1 MAEPKIYSVSQIN
14 RYIKG
19 LIENDFIL
27 QSFWVKGEI
36 SNFKAHT
43 SGHLYFTLK
52 DKNSAINCIMFKDM
66 AELMPYEL
74 EDGLEVVVCGYSS
87 VYEKTGQY
95 QIYAQIISPVG
106 MGELSLKFEQL
117 KNKLLEEGLFDE
129 DFKRDIP
136 KNPKTIAV
144 ITSPTGAAVR
154 DIINVSTRR
163 NPNIKIKIIPVL
175 VQGEHAVASIVNGIK
190 LVNEWANADVII
202 LGRGGGAIEDLW
214 AFNDEKVARAVFAS
228 EIPIISAVGHET
240 DFTITD
246 FVADMRAPTPSAAA
260 ELATNDIMSD
270 LNMALNLFERIEYN
284 FIQKFSFYKSK
295 LEFLLKRNVFK
306 RPLDRIVNESIYI
319 DDMEERLSRA
329 LKHSVEIKKSKFVK
343 NIEKLE
349 VLSPFSVLK
358 RGFSV
363 TTDCDGN
370 IITSIKNL
378 NVNDDINIET
388 NDGIINAVVKGWS
401 IKNGKEES

>member
-175 VQGEHAVASIVNGIK
+175 VQGEYAVASIVDGIK

-284 FIQKFSFYKSK
+284 FIQKFNFYKSK
-295 LEFLLKRNVFK
+295 LEFLLKRNVLK

-319 DDMEERLSRA
+319 DDMEERLYRA
-329 LKHSVEIKKSKFVK
+329 LKHCVEIKKSKFVK

-349 VLSPFSVLK
+349 VLSPFSILK

-370 IITSIKNL
+370 VITSIKNL
-378 NVNDDINIET
+378 NVNDDINIEI

-401 IKNGKEES
+401 IKNGEEES

>member
-175 VQGEHAVASIVNGIK
+175 VQGEYAVASIVDGIK

-202 LGRGGGAIEDLW
+202 LGRGGGSIEDLW

-228 EIPIISAVGHET
+228 EIPIISAILVMNR
-240 DFTITD
+240 F
-246 FVADMRAPTPSAAA
+246 
-260 ELATNDIMSD
+260 
-270 LNMALNLFERIEYN
+270 YN
-284 FIQKFSFYKSK
+284 Y
-295 LEFLLKRNVFK
+295 
-306 RPLDRIVNESIYI
+306 
-319 DDMEERLSRA
+319 
-329 LKHSVEIKKSKFVK
+329 
-343 NIEKLE
+343 
-349 VLSPFSVLK
+349 
-358 RGFSV
+358 
-363 TTDCDGN
+363 
-370 IITSIKNL
+370 
-378 NVNDDINIET
+378 
-388 NDGIINAVVKGWS
+388 
-401 IKNGKEES
+401 

>member
-175 VQGEHAVASIVNGIK
+175 VQGEYAVASIVEGIK

-284 FIQKFSFYKSK
+284 FIQKFNFYKSK
-295 LEFLLKRNVFK
+295 LEFLLKRNVLK

-319 DDMEERLSRA
+319 DDMEERLYRA
-329 LKHSVEIKKSKFVK
+329 LKHCVEIKKSKFVK

-349 VLSPFSVLK
+349 VLSPFSILK

-370 IITSIKNL
+370 VITSIKNL
-378 NVNDDINIET
+378 NVNDDINIEI

>member
-175 VQGEHAVASIVNGIK
+175 VQGEYAVASIVDGIK

-202 LGRGGGAIEDLW
+202 LGRGGGSIEDLW

-284 FIQKFSFYKSK
+284 FIQKFNFYKSK

-306 RPLDRIVNESIYI
+306 RPLDRIVNDSIYI

-329 LKHSVEIKKSKFVK
+329 LKHSVEIKKSNFIK

-363 TTDCDGN
+363 TSDCDGN
-370 IITSIKNL
+370 IITSIKKL
-378 NVNDDINIET
+378 HVNDDINIET
-388 NDGIINAVVKGWS
+388 NDGIIKAVVKGWS
-401 IKNGKEES
+401 IKNGEEES

>member
-175 VQGEHAVASIVNGIK
+175 VQGEYAVASIVDGIK

-284 FIQKFSFYKSK
+284 FIQKFNFYKSK
-295 LEFLLKRNVFK
+295 LEFLLKRNVLK

-319 DDMEERLSRA
+319 DDMEERLYRA
-329 LKHSVEIKKSKFVK
+329 LKHCVEIKKSKFVK

-349 VLSPFSVLK
+349 VLSPFSILK

-370 IITSIKNL
+370 VITSIKNL
-378 NVNDDINIET
+378 NVNDDINIEI